1 MTDELTTEDRE
12 DIAALKA
19 ARAEDDGY
27 RVGVGIVAELEYEPH
42 PEAITSK
49 LAYQLSGEDIGER
62 IAVRTAEAPEHRSTV
77 ECFIDAVHQ
86 HRKAVHLEVNFDH
99 VDIRPTTLELHPSA
113 QVDILT
119 RPAKAAKKKS

>member
-1 MTDELTTEDRE
+1 MTDSTSIPSIQFIDEP
-12 DIAALKA
+12 
-19 ARAEDDGY
+19 
-27 RVGVGIVAELEYEPH
+27 EYAPH
-42 PEAITSK
+42 PETIVSK
-49 LAYQLSGEDIGER
+49 LAYQLSGADIGER

-113 QVDILT
+113 QVDILA
-119 RPAKAAKKKS
+119 RPAKRTKKKS

>member
-1 MTDELTTEDRE
+1 MTDELTPEDRE

-27 RVGVGIVAELEYEPH
+27 RVDASTVLGLEYEPH
-42 PEAITSK
+42 PEAIASK

-62 IAVRTAEAPEHRSTV
+62 IQVRTAESEERRSTIV
-77 ECFIDAVHQ
+77 ATIGAVHQ
-86 HRKAVHLEVNFDH
+86 HREVVHVELDFEH
-99 VDIRPTTLELHPSA
+99 IDIQPTTVAVHPSA

-119 RPAKAAKKKS
+119 RPAKAKKKP